1 MSLRRNIFWIALS
14 ATLGTLGLVGLAY
27 DWPGVLN
34 LGLFLLCGLFFAL
47 GAIRIKEYRERI
59 FYAKAWLIEIYKAN
73 LDSDYYL
80 DRDMLLKQPAEI
92 SQLYYAVRGVQDSF
106 QQKIEEEKSLRA
118 LQESI
123 LEGLN
128 EGVIY
133 ADRQGQI
140 IIETGLVKTLLR
152 RYSAKRPAH
161 PDDGIPVSADEVL
174 DNYIFLRGV
183 NYNHVWSLMLRAMHD
198 ETSFTQEISLAGPGE
213 PRILEVYVKTLSYGS
228 TQGALAVLR
237 DVSHVKQLEKIRED
251 FVANVTH
258 ELKTPLTSIKGYID
272 LLRSKRRDPE
282 EADQFYEIID
292 IEADRLQD
300 LISDLLEL
308 SAIQAGDKH
317 SPRRERVYLYPI
329 VDEIFMNLCPLA
341 RKSDIH
347 FHLDVDPDFYLMAT
361 EGRLNQLMTNLI
373 SNAVKYNKPGG
384 DVWVETKKE
393 RNRSIIVV
401 RDNGIGIPEEDKARI
416 FERFYRVSKS
426 RSRELGGTGLGLAI
440 VKHIASLYGGSVRV
454 YSELGKGTSFY
465 VIFPEETE

>member
-14 ATLGTLGLVGLAY
+14 ANLGTLGLVGLAY
-27 DWPGVLN
+27 NWPWILN
-34 LGLFLLCGLFFAL
+34 VGLFLSCGLFFTL
-47 GAIRIKEYRERI
+47 GLVRIKEYRQGI

-73 LDSDYYL
+73 LDSDYCL
-80 DRDMLLKQPAEI
+80 DREMLLKQAEEI
-92 SQLYYAVRGVQDSF
+92 SQIYYAVRGVQDSF

-118 LQESI
+118 LQNSI

-128 EGVIY
+128 EGVIF
-133 ADRQGQI
+133 ADYQGQI
-140 IIETGLVKTLLR
+140 IIETGLVKQLLR
-152 RYSAKRPAH
+152 RYSAQRPDH
-161 PDDGIPVSADEVL
+161 PDDGVPMVPDEAL
-174 DNYIFLRGV
+174 DSYIFLRGV
-183 NYNHVWSLMLRAMHD
+183 NYNHVWSLMLRAMH
-198 ETSFTQEISLAGPGE
+198 EENAFIQEISLAGPGE
-213 PRILEVYVKTLSYGS
+213 PRILEVYVKPLSYGS

-272 LLRSKRRDPE
+272 LLRSKRREPE

-317 SPRRERVYLYPI
+317 SPRREKVYLYPL

-341 RKSDIH
+341 QKSDIH

-361 EGRLNQLMTNLI
+361 EGRMNQLMTNLI

-384 DVWVETKKE
+384 DVRVETKRA

-401 RDNGIGIPEEDKARI
+401 QDNGIGIPEEDKARI

-440 VKHIASLYGGSVRV
+440 VKHIASLYGGTVRV
-454 YSELGKGTSFY
+454 RSELGKGSSFY